1 MYIEVQSWNG
11 DRDGA
16 PMAANPS
23 EIDGRAVSMW
33 SNTSAKGKTGNEYP
47 RCELIGKFKSRSAS
61 GHEGA
66 GQVRISDTS
75 HLPINDQMMCCCDWG
90 GPQALVLRLG

>member
-1 MYIEVQSWNG
+1 MYIKVQSWNG

-33 SNTSAKGKTGNEYP
+33 SNTSAKGKTGNE
-47 RCELIGKFKSRSAS
+47 
-61 GHEGA
+61 
-66 GQVRISDTS
+66 
-75 HLPINDQMMCCCDWG
+75 
-90 GPQALVLRLG
+90 